1 MTSWVCLDIW
11 EIFSNA
17 IANEKIIDLVE
28 NEIAVKKLGS
38 ILL

>member
-11 EIFSNA
+11 EILSS
-17 IANEKIIDLVE
+17 IVIEKIIDFVE

-38 ILL
+38 ISL